1 VAGLKGGLRTSVG
14 QGLSAAG
21 SDQPRDMAHHDVGSG
36 GGQAPALRI
45 RDLVKSYD
53 GVSRAVDGISID
65 IARGELVTFLGPS
78 GSGKTTTLL
87 MIAGFEDPTDGAI
100 ELEGR
105 DLTRVKPYHRNIGIV
120 FQSYALFPHM
130 TVARNVGF
138 PLRMRGR
145 ARGEIDARVARVLE
159 LVGLGAL
166 ADRHPRQLSGGQQQ
180 RVALARALVFEPS
193 VLLLDEPLGAL
204 DKSLREQLQ
213 VEIKRIQRALRVTTI
228 YVTHDQTEAMTLSDR
243 IVVFNR
249 GAIEQAGPPLEIYD
263 RPATRFVGAF
273 VGDSNFFTGTVVDAA
288 ARRVHLDTL
297 DLTIT
302 VPTPVGNEGQT
313 LTCLIRPERVRLVQS
328 RDVAGHVTVVELEVE
343 GRVNYG
349 ESVLI
354 VGTAKGQ
361 PLRVRVPGGDAGTI
375 REGTKLLVGWTP
387 ADVHLIPTR

>member
-1 VAGLKGGLRTSVG
+1 VIVDDVYLR
-14 QGLSAAG
+14 
-21 SDQPRDMAHHDVGSG
+21 
-36 GGQAPALRI
+36 LRG
-45 RDLVKSYD
+45 LVKSYD
-53 GVSRAVDGISID
+53 GVTRAVDGISID

-87 MIAGFEDPTDGAI
+87 MIAGFEEPSAGTI

-105 DLTRVKPYHRNIGIV
+105 DLTRVKAYHRNIGIV

-138 PLRMRGR
+138 PLRMRQR
-145 ARGEIDARVARVLE
+145 PRTEIDERVGKVLE
-159 LVGLGAL
+159 LVGLRAL

-180 RVALARALVFEPS
+180 RVALARALVFEPA

-213 VEIKRIQRALRVTTI
+213 VEIKRIQRALGVTTV

-249 GAIEQAGPPLEIYD
+249 GRIEQAGPPLEVYH

-273 VGDSNFFTGTVVDAA
+273 VGDSNFFSGTVVDAA
-288 ARRVHLDTL
+288 ARRVRLDGL

-302 VPTPVGNEGQT
+302 ILDESGRDGDRVD
-313 LTCLIRPERVRLVQS
+313 LLIRPERLRLVQS
-328 RDVAGHVTVVELEVE
+328 RAVPDGVTVVELEVE

-354 VGTAKGQ
+354 VGTTRGQ
-361 PLRVRVPGGDAGTI
+361 PLRVRVPGGDAAAAG
-375 REGTKLLVGWTP
+375 EGAKLLVAWTP
-387 ADVHLIPTR
+387 ADVHAIIH